1 MTSPVKPFRIDAE
14 RLSSFHPSRALRGR
28 HGILLLALFLA
39 SLAVAHA
46 QSSSGDGAG
55 PQSPLATLAE
65 WIPFILRGFLLNLG
79 MSFLAMAIATVL
91 GIGLGLLQLSRTR
104 FLRGPAWLVTHLFRN
119 SPWLVIL
126 FVVMLLVPFEL
137 HMPGGGT
144 LILSDWL
151 KATFAFSLP
160 VMANVSEIVRG
171 AIVSIP
177 QGQWESAESLAFT
190 HGQTLRWIIL
200 PQCVKRAIPPWM
212 NWYALLAMAT
222 PMASILGVREAVGNA
237 QAAMEA
243 AGARP
248 ELLVP
253 FYLFLLLL
261 FFAYIYPISI
271 WTRVIERRYAVAT

>member
-1 MTSPVKPFRIDAE
+1 MKTVRPFRIDAE
-14 RLSSFHPSRALRGR
+14 ALSSFLPSRAIRGWQ
-28 HGILLLALFLA
+28 GLLLLGIFLA
-39 SLAVAHA
+39 SLAAAQAQGVAA
-46 QSSSGDGAG
+46 
-55 PQSPLATLAE
+55 PQTPSAIATLIE
-65 WIPFILRGFLLNLG
+65 WMPFILKGFVLNLV
-79 MSFLAMAIATVL
+79 MSFLAMGIATVL
-91 GIGLGLLQLSRTR
+91 GIALGMLQLSHSRL
-104 FLRGPAWLVTHLFRN
+104 LRAPAWIITHLFRN

-126 FVVMLLVPFEL
+126 FVVMLLVPFEVEL
-137 HMPGGGT
+137 PGGRN
-144 LILSDWL
+144 LILSDWI
-151 KATFAFSLP
+151 KATIAFSLP

-177 QGQWESAESLAFT
+177 RGQWESAESLAFT
-190 HGQTLRWIIL
+190 RGQTLRWIIL

-271 WTRVIERRYAVAT
+271 WTRAIERKYAVET

>member
-1 MTSPVKPFRIDAE
+1 MKTVRPFRIDAE
-14 RLSSFHPSRALRGR
+14 TLSAFLPSRSIRGW
-28 HGILLLALFLA
+28 HGLLLLGIFLA
-39 SLAVAHA
+39 SLAAAQAQGVAA
-46 QSSSGDGAG
+46 
-55 PQSPLATLAE
+55 PQTPSAIATLID
-65 WIPFILRGFLLNLG
+65 WMPFILKGFVLNLV
-79 MSFLAMAIATVL
+79 MSFLAMGIATVL
-91 GIGLGLLQLSRTR
+91 GIALGMLQLSHSRL
-104 FLRGPAWLVTHLFRN
+104 LRAPAWIITHLFRN

-126 FVVMLLVPFEL
+126 FVVMLLVPFEVEL
-137 HMPGGGT
+137 PGGRN
-144 LILSDWL
+144 LILSDWI
-151 KATFAFSLP
+151 KATIAFSLP

-177 QGQWESAESLAFT
+177 RGQWESAESLAFT
-190 HGQTLRWIIL
+190 RGQTLRWIIL

-271 WTRVIERRYAVAT
+271 WTRAIERKYAVET

>member
-1 MTSPVKPFRIDAE
+1 MKRPMTPFRIDAE
-14 RLSSFHPSRALRGR
+14 RLAAWMPSRAIRGWQ
-28 HGILLLALFLA
+28 GLLLLGLFLG
-39 SLAVAHA
+39 SLAVAQA
-46 QSSSGDGAG
+46 QGQVAAGASSAIATLFQWVPFILKGFVLNLVMSFIAMA
-55 PQSPLATLAE
+55 LATL
-65 WIPFILRGFLLNLG
+65 LG
-79 MSFLAMAIATVL
+79 A
-91 GIGLGLLQLSRTR
+91 GLGLAQLSHSR
-104 FLRGPAWLVTHLFRN
+104 FLRAPAWLVTHIFRN

-126 FVVMLLVPFEL
+126 FAIMLLVPFEIRIA
-137 HMPGGGT
+137 GT
-144 LILSDWL
+144 RFVLSDWA

-160 VMANVSEIVRG
+160 VMANISEIVRG
-171 AIVSIP
+171 AVLSIP
-177 QGQWESAESLAFT
+177 KGQWESAESLAFT
-190 HGQTLRWIIL
+190 RGQTMRWIIL

-222 PMASILGVREAVGNA
+222 PMASVLGVREAVGNA

-271 WTRVIERRYAVAT
+271 WTRAIERKYAVET

>member
-1 MTSPVKPFRIDAE
+1 MKTVRPFRIDAE
-14 RLSSFHPSRALRGR
+14 TLSSFLPSRAIRGWQ
-28 HGILLLALFLA
+28 GLLLLGIFLA
-39 SLAVAHA
+39 SLAAAQAQGVAA
-46 QSSSGDGAG
+46 
-55 PQSPLATLAE
+55 PQTPSAIATLIE
-65 WIPFILRGFLLNLG
+65 WMPFILKGFVLNLV
-79 MSFLAMAIATVL
+79 MSFLAMGIATVL
-91 GIGLGLLQLSRTR
+91 GIALGMLQLSHSRL
-104 FLRGPAWLVTHLFRN
+104 LRAPAWIITHLFRN

-126 FVVMLLVPFEL
+126 FVVMLLVPFEVEL
-137 HMPGGGT
+137 PGGRN
-144 LILSDWL
+144 LILSDWI
-151 KATFAFSLP
+151 KATIAFSLP

-177 QGQWESAESLAFT
+177 RGQWESAESLAFT
-190 HGQTLRWIIL
+190 RGQTLRWIIL

-271 WTRVIERRYAVAT
+271 WTRAIERKYAVET

>member
-1 MTSPVKPFRIDAE
+1 MKAPAKPFRIDVEAV
-14 RLSSFHPSRALRGR
+14 SSFLPSRALRGW
-28 HGILLLALFLA
+28 HGIGLLALFLV
-39 SLAVAHA
+39 SLAIATAHA
-46 QSSSGDGAG
+46 QSAGAAG
-55 PQSPLATLAE
+55 PPSPLATLVE
-65 WIPFILRGFLLNLG
+65 WIPFILKGFLLNLG

-91 GIGLGLLQLSRTR
+91 GIGLGLLQLGRTR
-104 FLRGPAWLVTHLFRN
+104 FISAPAWLVTHLFRN

-137 HMPGGGT
+137 QLPGGGT
-144 LILSDWL
+144 FIMSDWL

-177 QGQWESAESLAFT
+177 KGQWESAESLAFT
-190 HGQTLRWIIL
+190 HSQSLRWIIL
-200 PQCVKRAIPPWM
+200 PQCIKRTIPPWM

-271 WTRVIERRYAVAT
+271 WTRMIERKYAVDS

>member
-1 MTSPVKPFRIDAE
+1 MKPPAAPFRIDVEA
-14 RLSSFHPSRALRGR
+14 LSSFLPSRALRGW
-28 HGILLLALFLA
+28 HGILILALFLA
-39 SLAVAHA
+39 SLAVATAHA
-46 QSSSGDGAG
+46 QSGGGGG
-55 PQSPLATLAE
+55 PRSPLSTLIE

-104 FLRGPAWLVTHLFRN
+104 FLSAPAWLVTHLFRN

-137 HMPGGGT
+137 ELPGGG
-144 LILSDWL
+144 IFIMSDWL

-177 QGQWESAESLAFT
+177 KGQWESAESLAFT

-271 WTRVIERRYAVAT
+271 WTRMIERKYAVES